1 MKTRTNTYW
10 FFLLCPLCF
19 VLLLA
24 SCQKQDPTEQK
35 IDRLL
40 AKMTLDEKIGQMTQV
55 CGGWYSEDL
64 ENQVRNGAGSML
76 NSVGAEANHY
86 QRIAVE
92 ETRLGIPMVFGRDI
106 IHGFRTIFPIP
117 LGQAATFD
125 PALVEDAARLTAQ
138 EAVQAGLRWT
148 FSPMVDVARDPRWG
162 RIAEGYGED
171 TYLTSVMGAACVRGY
186 QYPASNSASALTSN
200 SERSERSNSASV
212 LTSNSEQRERSVEPI
227 LLAACVKHFAGY
239 GASEGGR
246 DYNTTWIPE
255 VQLREVYLPPF
266 KAALDAGSATIMCA
280 FNDLNGVPASAN
292 RHLNVDILRN
302 EWGYNG
308 MLVSDWASSA
318 NMIAHGNCA
327 DLKEATLLSINAQM
341 EMDMEGHG
349 YPRYLKDLLAEGK
362 ITEKQ
367 IDACVRDILRLKFR
381 LGLFDNPYCAIDSAE
396 FFTPEALAAA
406 QRAAEESAVL
416 LKNNGV
422 LPLSTLNSPHST
434 TPNSQLLSTLNS
446 QLPTIFICGP
456 LADSQHD
463 QNGTWCFDKV
473 DSMTVTPLMAFRT
486 LAKEGKIRLIEQT
499 GKHWSREVNPSNI
512 AELTRKAKQA
522 DVVLYFGGEES
533 ILSGEARCRAHL
545 DLPGDQS
552 AQLRALKATGKPV
565 VLTVMAGRPLC
576 IGAETDLVDA
586 VLYAFHGGT
595 MQGPALANLL
605 TGVVAPSGRL
615 PMTFPQAV
623 GQIPMYYNKKNTGRP
638 TDHPVLIDQIPVGA
652 PQFSLGESSYWLEYG
667 DKPLF
672 PFGYGLTYTTF
683 NYSPV
688 VLSDSVLTMGSGN
701 TITATCTITNTG
713 NVEAVAVPQLYLRDL
728 VGSLTRPIRELK
740 GFERVAIPAGE
751 SREVSFSLTESDLAY
766 WHLAKGIT
774 LGADGK
780 YEHTAEPGDFL
791 LWISPSSAEGTPARL
806 VLQ

>member
-200 SERSERSNSASV
+200 SASG

-416 LKNNGV
+416 LKNNGI
-422 LPLSTLNSPHST
+422 LPISPLSEGVGGVS
-434 TPNSQLLSTLNS
+434 
-446 QLPTIFICGP
+446 IFVCGP

-499 GKHWSREVNPSNI
+499 GKHWSREVNPANI

-565 VLTVMAGRPLC
+565 VLIVMAGRPLC

-740 GFERVAIPAGE
+740 GFERVSIPAGE

-791 LWISPSSAEGTPARL
+791 LWISSSSAEGTPVKFTLR
-806 VLQ
+806 

>member
-1 MKTRTNTYW
+1 MRTRTNTYW

-186 QYPASNSASALTSN
+186 QYPASNSEL
-200 SERSERSNSASV
+200 SERSNSASG

-266 KAALDAGSATIMCA
+266 KAAIDAGSATIMCA

-416 LKNNGV
+416 LKNNGI
-422 LPLSTLNSPHST
+422 LPISPLSEGVGGVS
-434 TPNSQLLSTLNS
+434 
-446 QLPTIFICGP
+446 IFICGP
-456 LADSQHD
+456 LANSQHD

-499 GKHWSREVNPSNI
+499 GKHWSREVNPANL

-552 AQLRALKATGKPV
+552 VQLRALKATGKPV
-565 VLTVMAGRPLC
+565 VLIVMAGRPLC

-595 MQGPALANLL
+595 MQGPALANIL

-740 GFERVAIPAGE
+740 GFERVSIPAGE

-791 LWISPSSAEGTPARL
+791 LWISSSSAEGTPARL

>member
-186 QYPASNSASALTSN
+186 QYPASNSEL
-200 SERSERSNSASV
+200 SERSNSASG
-212 LTSNSEQRERSVEPI
+212 LTSNSEPSERSNI

-266 KAALDAGSATIMCA
+266 KAAIDAGSATIMCA

-349 YPRYLKDLLAEGK
+349 YPRYLKDLLAEGE

-416 LKNNGV
+416 LKNNGI
-422 LPLSTLNSPHST
+422 LPISPLSEGVGGVS
-434 TPNSQLLSTLNS
+434 
-446 QLPTIFICGP
+446 IFICGP
-456 LADSQHD
+456 LANSQHD

-499 GKHWSREVNPSNI
+499 GKHWSREVNPANL

-552 AQLRALKATGKPV
+552 VQLRALKATGKPI
-565 VLTVMAGRPLC
+565 VLIVMAGRPLC

-740 GFERVAIPAGE
+740 GFERVSIPAGE

-780 YEHTAEPGDFL
+780 YEHTAEPGDFH

>member
-186 QYPASNSASALTSN
+186 QYPASNSEL
-200 SERSERSNSASV
+200 SERSNSASG

-416 LKNNGV
+416 LKNNGI
-422 LPLSTLNSPHST
+422 LPISPLSEGGGGVS
-434 TPNSQLLSTLNS
+434 
-446 QLPTIFICGP
+446 IFICGP

-499 GKHWSREVNPSNI
+499 GKHWSREVNPANL

-552 AQLRALKATGKPV
+552 VQLHALKATGKPV

-688 VLSDSVLTMGSGN
+688 VLSDSVLTVGSGN

-740 GFERVAIPAGE
+740 GFERVSIPAGE

-791 LWISPSSAEGTPARL
+791 LWISPSSAEGTPVKFALR
-806 VLQ
+806 

>member
-186 QYPASNSASALTSN
+186 QYPASNSEL
-200 SERSERSNSASV
+200 SERSN
-212 LTSNSEQRERSVEPI
+212 I

-422 LPLSTLNSPHST
+422 LPISPLSEGGGGVS
-434 TPNSQLLSTLNS
+434 
-446 QLPTIFICGP
+446 IFVCGP

-499 GKHWSREVNPSNI
+499 GKHWSREVNPANL

-740 GFERVAIPAGE
+740 GFERVSIPAGE

-791 LWISPSSAEGTPARL
+791 LWISSSSAEGTPARL

>member
-200 SERSERSNSASV
+200 SASG

-416 LKNNGV
+416 LKNNGI
-422 LPLSTLNSPHST
+422 LPISPLSEGVGGVS
-434 TPNSQLLSTLNS
+434 
-446 QLPTIFICGP
+446 IFICGP
-456 LADSQHD
+456 LANSQHD

-499 GKHWSREVNPSNI
+499 GKHWSREVNPANL

-552 AQLRALKATGKPV
+552 AQLRALKAAGKPV
-565 VLTVMAGRPLC
+565 VLIVMAGRPLC

-740 GFERVAIPAGE
+740 GFERVAIPAGG

-791 LWISPSSAEGTPARL
+791 LWISPSSAEGTP
-806 VLQ
+806 VKFTLQN

>member
-10 FFLLCPLCF
+10 FYLLCPLCF

-186 QYPASNSASALTSN
+186 QYPASNSEL
-200 SERSERSNSASV
+200 SERSNSASG
-212 LTSNSEQRERSVEPI
+212 LISNSEQRERSVEPI
-227 LLAACVKHFAGY
+227 RLAACVKHFAGY

-266 KAALDAGSATIMCA
+266 KAAIDAGSATIMCA

-416 LKNNGV
+416 LKNNGI
-422 LPLSTLNSPHST
+422 LPISPLSERGGGVS
-434 TPNSQLLSTLNS
+434 
-446 QLPTIFICGP
+446 IFICGP

-499 GKHWSREVNPSNI
+499 GKHWSREVNPANL

-552 AQLRALKATGKPV
+552 VQLRALKATGKPV

-740 GFERVAIPAGE
+740 GFERVSIPAGE

>member
-1 MKTRTNTYW
+1 MKTHSRTFCSLSLYI
-10 FFLLCPLCF
+10 LCALCL
-19 VLLLA
+19 VLA
-24 SCQKQDPTEQK
+24 SCQKKDPTEQQ

-40 AKMTLDEKIGQMTQV
+40 SEMTLEEKIGQMTQV
-55 CGGWYSEDL
+55 CGGWYSDDL
-64 ENQVRNGAGSML
+64 ANQVRAGAGSML
-76 NSVGAEANHY
+76 NSVGKEANYY

-92 ETRLGIPMVFGRDI
+92 ETRLGIPMIFGRDI
-106 IHGFRTIFPIP
+106 IHGYHTIYPIP

-125 PALVEDAARLTAQ
+125 PALVEQAARLTAN
-138 EAVQAGLRWT
+138 EAVHAGLRWT

-186 QYPASNSASALTSN
+186 QGADYNPATGQG
-200 SERSERSNSASV
+200 
-212 LTSNSEQRERSVEPI
+212 TI
-227 LLAACVKHFAGY
+227 DMAACVKHFAGY
-239 GASEGGR
+239 AASEGGR

-255 VQLREVYLPPF
+255 VQLRETYLPPF
-266 KAALDAGSATIMCA
+266 KAAVDAGSATIMCS

-292 RHLNVDILRN
+292 RHLNVDILRG
-302 EWGYNG
+302 EWGYTG

-327 DLKEATLLSINAQM
+327 DLREATVLSVNAQM

-349 YPRYLKDLLAEGK
+349 YPWYLKELVESGK
-362 ITEKQ
+362 VSEKQ
-367 IDACVRDILRLKFR
+367 LDACVRDILRLKFR
-381 LGLFDNPYCAIDSAE
+381 LGLFENPYCTLDSTQY
-396 FFTPEALAAA
+396 FTTEALAAA

-416 LKNNGV
+416 LKNNGI
-422 LPLSTLNSPHST
+422 LPLSTLNT
-434 TPNSQLLSTLNS
+434 QRLTVLV
-446 QLPTIFICGP
+446 CGP
-456 LADSQHD
+456 LCNSQHD

-473 DSMTVTPLMAFRT
+473 DSMTVTPLMAFRQ
-486 LAKEGKIRLIEQT
+486 LAREGKIRLIEQE
-499 GKHWSREVNPSNI
+499 GKHWSREVSLDNI
-512 AELTRKAKQA
+512 NQLVAKACQA

-576 IGAETDLVDA
+576 IGADIDIVDA

-615 PMTFPQAV
+615 PMTFPQAE

-683 NYSPV
+683 DYSPV
-688 VLSDSVLTMGSGN
+688 TLSDTLLAMGRNATLTAS
-701 TITATCTITNTG
+701 CTITNTG
-713 NVEAVAVPQLYLRDL
+713 NREAVAVPQLYVRDL

-740 GFERVAIPAGE
+740 GFERVSIPAGE
-751 SREVSFSLTESDLAY
+751 SRTVQFTLSEDDLAY
-766 WHLAKGIT
+766 WHLADGVT
-774 LGADGK
+774 LGADGR
-780 YEHTAEPGDFL
+780 YVRSAEPGDFQV
-791 LWISPSSAEGTPARL
+791 WISRSSAEGTPARFR
-806 VLQ
+806 LQ

>member
-1 MKTRTNTYW
+1 MRTRTNTYW

-186 QYPASNSASALTSN
+186 QYPASNSEL
-200 SERSERSNSASV
+200 SERSNSASG
-212 LTSNSEQRERSVEPI
+212 LTSNSELSERSVEPI

-266 KAALDAGSATIMCA
+266 KAAIDAGSATIMCA

-416 LKNNGV
+416 LKNNGI
-422 LPLSTLNSPHST
+422 LPISPLSEGVGGVS
-434 TPNSQLLSTLNS
+434 
-446 QLPTIFICGP
+446 IFVCGP

-486 LAKEGKIRLIEQT
+486 LAKEGKIHLIEQT
-499 GKHWSREVNPSNI
+499 GKHWSREVNPANL

-683 NYSPV
+683 NYSPI

-701 TITATCTITNTG
+701 TITATCMITNTG

-740 GFERVAIPAGE
+740 GFERVSIPAGE

-791 LWISPSSAEGTPARL
+791 LWISPSSAEGTPVKFALR
-806 VLQ
+806 

>member
-1 MKTRTNTYW
+1 MRTRTNTYW

-200 SERSERSNSASV
+200 SASG

-292 RHLNVDILRN
+292 SHLNVDILRN

-416 LKNNGV
+416 LKNNGI
-422 LPLSTLNSPHST
+422 LPISPLSEGGGGVS
-434 TPNSQLLSTLNS
+434 
-446 QLPTIFICGP
+446 IFVCGP

-499 GKHWSREVNPSNI
+499 GKHWSREVNPANL

-740 GFERVAIPAGE
+740 GFERVAIPAGG

-791 LWISPSSAEGTPARL
+791 LWISPSSAEGTP
-806 VLQ
+806 VKFTLQN

>member
-24 SCQKQDPTEQK
+24 SCQKQDTTEQK

-186 QYPASNSASALTSN
+186 QYPASNS
-200 SERSERSNSASV
+200 EFSERSNSASG

-227 LLAACVKHFAGY
+227 RLAACVKHFAGY

-266 KAALDAGSATIMCA
+266 KAAIDAGSATIMCA

-416 LKNNGV
+416 LKNNGI
-422 LPLSTLNSPHST
+422 LPISPLSEGGGGVS
-434 TPNSQLLSTLNS
+434 
-446 QLPTIFICGP
+446 IFICGP

-499 GKHWSREVNPSNI
+499 GKHWSREVNPANI

-552 AQLRALKATGKPV
+552 VQLRALKATGKPV

-740 GFERVAIPAGE
+740 GFERVSIPAGE

>member
-186 QYPASNSASALTSN
+186 QYPASNSEL
-200 SERSERSNSASV
+200 SERSNSASG

-266 KAALDAGSATIMCA
+266 KAAIDAGSATIMCA

-416 LKNNGV
+416 LKNNGI
-422 LPLSTLNSPHST
+422 LPISPLSEGGGGVS
-434 TPNSQLLSTLNS
+434 
-446 QLPTIFICGP
+446 IFICGP
-456 LADSQHD
+456 LANSQHD

-499 GKHWSREVNPSNI
+499 GKHWSREVNPANL

-565 VLTVMAGRPLC
+565 ILIVMAGRPLR

-740 GFERVAIPAGE
+740 GFERVSIPAGE

-780 YEHTAEPGDFL
+780 YEHTAEPGDFH

>member
-200 SERSERSNSASV
+200 SELSERSNSASV
-212 LTSNSEQRERSVEPI
+212 LTSNSEQRERSNI

-266 KAALDAGSATIMCA
+266 KAAIDAGSATIMCA

-416 LKNNGV
+416 LKNNGI
-422 LPLSTLNSPHST
+422 LPISPLSEGVGGVS
-434 TPNSQLLSTLNS
+434 
-446 QLPTIFICGP
+446 IFVCGP

-499 GKHWSREVNPSNI
+499 GKHWSREVNPANL

-740 GFERVAIPAGE
+740 GFERVSIPAGE

-791 LWISPSSAEGTPARL
+791 LWISPSSAEGTP
-806 VLQ
+806 VKFTLQN

>member
-1 MKTRTNTYW
+1 MKTHTHTFRSLSW
-10 FFLLCPLCF
+10 CILC
-19 VLLLA
+19 A
-24 SCQKQDPTEQK
+24 SAIVFSSCAPKDPTEQK

-40 AKMTLDEKIGQMTQV
+40 SRMTLEDKIGQMTQV
-55 CGGWYSEDL
+55 CGGWISDDL
-64 ENQVRNGAGSML
+64 ENQVRAGAGAML
-76 NSVGAEANHY
+76 NSVGEEANHY

-92 ETRLGIPMVFGRDI
+92 ETRLGIPMIFGRDI
-106 IHGFRTIFPIP
+106 IHGYHTIYPIP

-125 PALVEDAARLTAQ
+125 PALVEQAARLTAN
-138 EAVQAGLRWT
+138 EATHAGLRWT

-186 QYPASNSASALTSN
+186 QGADYNPATGQG
-200 SERSERSNSASV
+200 
-212 LTSNSEQRERSVEPI
+212 TI
-227 LLAACVKHFAGY
+227 DMAACVKHFAGY
-239 GASEGGR
+239 AVSEGGR

-255 VQLREVYLPPF
+255 VQLRETYLPPF
-266 KAALDAGSATIMCA
+266 KAAVDAGSATIMCS

-292 RHLNVDILRN
+292 RHLNVDILRH
-302 EWGYNG
+302 EWGYDG

-327 DLKEATLLSINAQM
+327 DLREATVLSVNAQM

-349 YPRYLKDLLAEGK
+349 YPWHLKELVESGK
-362 ITEKQ
+362 VSEKQ
-367 IDACVRDILRLKFR
+367 LDACVRDILSLKFR
-381 LGLFDNPYCAIDSAE
+381 LGLFENPYCTIDSTQ
-396 FFTPEALAAA
+396 FFTAEALAAA

-422 LPLSTLNSPHST
+422 LPLSTLNSQHH
-434 TPNSQLLSTLNS
+434 STLNS
-446 QLPTIFICGP
+446 QHSTILVCGP
-456 LADSQHD
+456 LCNSQHD

-473 DSMTVTPLMAFRT
+473 DSMTVTPLMAFRQ
-486 LAKEGKIRLIEQT
+486 LAREGKIRLIEQQ
-499 GKHWSREVNPSNI
+499 GKHWSREVSERNI
-512 AELTRKAKQA
+512 AELTRQAKQA

-565 VLTVMAGRPLC
+565 VLIVMAGRPLC
-576 IGAETDLVDA
+576 IGADVDLADA

-615 PMTFPQAV
+615 PMTFPQAE

-667 DKPLF
+667 DRPLY

-683 NYSPV
+683 DYSPV
-688 VLSDSVLTMGSGN
+688 TLSDTVLTMGSKA
-701 TITATCTITNTG
+701 TLTASCTITNTG
-713 NVEAVAVPQLYLRDL
+713 NREAVAVPQLYIRDL
-728 VGSLTRPIRELK
+728 VGSLTRPVRELK
-740 GFERVAIPAGE
+740 GFERVSIPAGE
-751 SREVSFSLTESDLAY
+751 SRTVQFTLSEDDLAY
-766 WHLAKGIT
+766 WHLADGVT
-774 LGADGK
+774 LGADGA
-780 YEHTAEPGDFL
+780 YARSAEAGDFL
-791 LWISPSSAEGTPARL
+791 LWISSNSADGTP
-806 VLQ
+806 VHFQLQ

>member
-186 QYPASNSASALTSN
+186 QYPASNSEL
-200 SERSERSNSASV
+200 SERSNSASG
-212 LTSNSEQRERSVEPI
+212 LTSNSELSERSVEPI

-416 LKNNGV
+416 LKNNGI
-422 LPLSTLNSPHST
+422 LPISPLSEGGGGVS
-434 TPNSQLLSTLNS
+434 
-446 QLPTIFICGP
+446 IFICGP
-456 LADSQHD
+456 LANSQHD

-499 GKHWSREVNPSNI
+499 GKHWSREVNPANI

-565 VLTVMAGRPLC
+565 VLIVMAGRPLC

-713 NVEAVAVPQLYLRDL
+713 NIEAVAVPQLYLRDL

-740 GFERVAIPAGE
+740 GFERVSIPAGE

-780 YEHTAEPGDFL
+780 YEHTAEPGDFH